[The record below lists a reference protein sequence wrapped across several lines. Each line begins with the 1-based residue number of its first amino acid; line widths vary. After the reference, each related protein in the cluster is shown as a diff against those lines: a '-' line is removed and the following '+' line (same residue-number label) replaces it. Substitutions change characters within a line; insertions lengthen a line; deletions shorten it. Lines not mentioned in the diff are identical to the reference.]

1 MSIVEKAL
9 GKAQG
14 KTSGETA
21 DQLLDQSSRGGDV
34 HRLPPREEPKLH
46 ARIHVDRNNLIA
58 LRMTPP
64 AEHQLRLTNELRR
77 VKRPLLEPLLAK
89 PADGAEAVRREI
101 IVTSS
106 VPNEGKTFITL
117 NLALSIASEKDCKVL
132 LVDGDLAK
140 PHLTALFGQTD
151 QPGLT
156 DLLADEASDP
166 FDFVLDTDVEGLWF
180 LPAGKMSPNA
190 PELVASRR
198 MRQFCKIIA
207 ARDPRRIVLFD
218 SPPVLASNEAQAL
231 SSHIQNILV
240 VVRADF
246 TPPDTLSDTLRVLGE
261 KRISCILNRAPQS
274 TTSPFYGTYGVY
286 GSNSS

>member
-21 DQLLDQSSRGGDV
+21 DQLLDQSLRGDV
-34 HRLPPREEPKLH
+34 HRLPTRDEPKPHSRLT
-46 ARIHVDRNNLIA
+46 VDREA
-58 LRMTPP
+58 LNAQGMTPRP
-64 AEHQLRLTNELRR
+64 EHQLRLTNELRR
-77 VKRPLLEPLLAK
+77 VKRPLLEPLLA
-89 PADGAEAVRREI
+89 PPVDGAEAIRREI
-101 IVTSS
+101 VVTSS

-117 NLALSIASEKDCKVL
+117 NLALSIATEKDCKVL

-140 PHLTALFGQTD
+140 PHLTALLGQTD

-156 DLLADEASDP
+156 DLLADEALDP
-166 FDFVLDTDVEGLWF
+166 FECISDTNIDGLWF
-180 LPAGKMSPNA
+180 MPAGKMSPNA

-198 MRQFCKIIA
+198 MRQICKIIA
-207 ARDPRRIVLFD
+207 TRDPRRIVLFD

-231 SSHIQNILV
+231 ASHIQNILV

-246 TPPDTLSDTLRVLGE
+246 TAPDTLSDTLRVIGD

-274 TTSPFYGTYGVY
+274 TTSPYYGTYGVY